1 MLDTKTPQKPS
12 TATDDGR
19 SEKIALSKGRI
30 SIYQPEQEGLI
41 FPELPNFKNVGEE
54 RAYRKAH
61 LVAACRAGQPT
72 LVE

>member
-1 MLDTKTPQKPS
+1 
-12 TATDDGR
+12 
-19 SEKIALSKGRI
+19 
-30 SIYQPEQEGLI
+30 LI